1 MPRPYK
7 QPTVNT
13 QFGQWLRDTRAQ
25 RGWTMLDL
33 AAHAATSAS
42 VISNIER
49 GERRPSRQMALRL
62 AGALE
67 TDPSPA
73 LLAAGFAP
81 RSGVEELAT
90 VAIPAAQ
97 SASRVRTAAAYN
109 NAPPEIRRAYDDL
122 ERAQL
127 RLLDPFTEKSRRDS
141 NAAKRADRLRQQAEA
156 FDTLA
161 QEKNDS

>member
-1 MPRPYK
+1 
-7 QPTVNT
+7 
-13 QFGQWLRDTRAQ
+13 
-25 RGWTMLDL
+25 MLDL
-33 AAHAATSAS
+33 AAHAATSGS
-42 VISNIER
+42 MISNTER
-49 GERRPSRQMALRL
+49 GERHPSRQMVLRL

-67 TDPSPA
+67 ADPAPA

-81 RSGVEELAT
+81 HSGDEELAI
-90 VAIPAAQ
+90 AAPAAQ
-97 SASRVRTAAAYN
+97 SASRNRAAAAYN

-141 NAAKRADRLRQQAEA
+141 NAVKRADRLRRQTEA

-161 QEKNDS
+161 QEKKPL